1 MRGTGRW
8 ETERGCVWWRRRRRR
23 GRWRGVVSSWHRRS
37 EQVGAKLDQ
46 NGFGSNY
53 IDMCLSNG
61 YIRSFFLIESD
72 LFSFGLD
79 LILDF

>member
-1 MRGTGRW
+1 M
-8 ETERGCVWWRRRRRR
+8 
-23 GRWRGVVSSWHRRS
+23 SSWHRRS